1 MKAHEL
7 RDKSIAELK
16 ARLEDEKQALQDMK
30 FNRAIAGQLENPAR
44 VTMTRRE
51 IARIHT
57 IITEKEQEEVLDN

>member
-16 ARLEDEKQALQDMK
+16 ARLDDEKQALQDMK

-44 VTMTRRE
+44 ITMTRRE

-57 IITEKEQEEVLDN
+57 IITEKEQEESAE

>member
-16 ARLEDEKQALQDMK
+16 ARLKDEKQALQDMK
-30 FNRAIAGQLENPAR
+30 FNKAIAGQLENPAR
-44 VTMTRRE
+44 ITMTRRE

-57 IITEKEQEEVLDN
+57 IITEKEQEEGAE